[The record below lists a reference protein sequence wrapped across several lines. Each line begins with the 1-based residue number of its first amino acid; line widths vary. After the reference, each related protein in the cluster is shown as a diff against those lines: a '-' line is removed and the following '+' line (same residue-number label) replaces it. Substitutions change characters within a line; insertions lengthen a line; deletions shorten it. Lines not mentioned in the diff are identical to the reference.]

1 MSVVENRREVAH
13 RMFAA
18 EFDDAS
24 FSYSE
29 GDEERAPNYVVTPTG
44 ARVNRLFA
52 VGVLTEIE
60 NVNEEVLRGRVVDPS
75 GAFVTYAGQYQ
86 PEAMA
91 FLDQASPPAFVSLTG
106 KARTYEPEDSDRVFT
121 SVRPESINDV
131 DADTRDRW
139 VVSAAEATLERVATF
154 AEALEMDER
163 GDDLRRALEARGVE
177 STLATGIPMA
187 IEHYGTTEHY
197 LEAVRRLAVE
207 ALELVSGDVDSV
219 GPLDVAPGDDG
230 PNTLGPLPDI
240 DIGEYSPVETAAE
253 ATTPDEEATSAEGA
267 ASDEEP
273 EPDADDVTA
282 TDPTTDDV
290 TPDEGTVEST
300 VEDTEGLAGEDAVSA
315 DDVATADESAADVRT
330 ADEGTETDETA
341 ADSTDA
347 DSLPSDVDETQSVS
361 SANRNAE
368 RSGDVDADEVSPTD
382 PTAGDGPES
391 TPEPVPDAGD
401 AGDETEDTTER
412 TPEPA
417 GDAASVLESDD
428 APADPEPVPSESDS
442 TDDLGDFGADEPAAE
457 TEPETE
463 ATDDLGDF
471 GDDAS
476 PTGESDELASN
487 GTDADSATTDEMY
500 EMDEEERRQVEE
512 EFGTEFSTGAE
523 VDSPGE
529 ADIDVPDV
537 DEVSESGPA
546 SGGVDAEEATNESES
561 VETAEPDADEAEAA
575 ETDSDADEAEEEAD
589 LEDVDLEDA
598 AVEVMSDLDDGDGAD
613 REEVVAAVVDRYG
626 ADPGDVEDAIEDA
639 LMGGKCYE
647 PAEGTLKSI

>member
-52 VGVLTEIE
+52 VGVLTEVE

-197 LEAVRRLAVE
+197 LEALRRLAVE

-219 GPLDVAPGDDG
+219 GSLDVEPGEEG
-230 PNTLGPLPDI
+230 PNTLGPLPELDL
-240 DIGEYSPVETAAE
+240 DEYSPVATEAE
-253 ATTPDEEATSAEGA
+253 ATTPEEGA
-267 ASDEEP
+267 AAEADAADG
-273 EPDADDVTA
+273 PDADDLTA
-282 TDPTTDDV
+282 
-290 TPDEGTVEST
+290 DEETVEST
-300 VEDTEGLAGEDAVSA
+300 VEDTEGLAGSDAVSEE
-315 DDVATADESAADVRT
+315 DVAAADESAADVRT
-330 ADEGTETDETA
+330 ADDAEATTDAEATA
-341 ADSTDA
+341 ADSMDA
-347 DSLPSDVDETQSVS
+347 DSLT
-361 SANRNAE
+361 
-368 RSGDVDADEVSPTD
+368 SGADEESLAD
-382 PTAGDGPES
+382 SAADEGPES
-391 TPEPVPDAGD
+391 TPEPVPDAGEETD
-401 AGDETEDTTER
+401 DEPEP

-417 GDAASVLESDD
+417 GDAASVVEDDD
-428 APADPEPVPSESDS
+428 APTDPEPVPSDSDS
-442 TDDLGDFGADEPAAE
+442 TDDLGDFGADEPTAE
-457 TEPETE
+457 TDTDAE
-463 ATDDLGDF
+463 ATDELGDF
-471 GDDAS
+471 GGDAS
-476 PTGESDELASN
+476 PTGESDELTAN
-487 GTDADSATTDEMY
+487 GTDADSESADEAAASPSTDEMY

-512 EFGTEFSTGAE
+512 EFGTEFSTGTE

-529 ADIDVPDV
+529 ADIDVPDA
-537 DEVSESGPA
+537 DELGEGPA
-546 SGGVDAEEATNESES
+546 AGGVDAETATDVESES
-561 VETAEPDADEAEAA
+561 VETADPDETETVDADEAEA
-575 ETDSDADEAEEEAD
+575 DEADAVEESEAEPEAD